1 MALTYEVVMPTRTGG
16 ERTHEYAS
24 TDALSPGNVIV
35 VGDRHWLIDRIEP
48 GAANGAE
55 RAYATAARYRFRL
68 RHPDGR
74 EELGAFRRFRPG
86 GPGLGHAFTIFE
98 DGQPTIWSV
107 VDEQLAHD
115 ENGQPYLD
123 LAAERDFGE
132 ADEPPPDH
140 ELEHALAT
148 EDWTLSDEA
157 TAFLARAT
165 EAGLSVE
172 LVALE
177 PGEVADWDEA
187 ARYIDTLTLEE
198 IGDDVLELCGA
209 DRAPREQQLAI
220 VADRLRSD
228 LERFRADADG
238 PHDQIEVWDFRGGR
252 IVAAVGNVDDESDPD
267 SPYGWLCRLVD
278 SGVTIAARLHRVRK
292 TELV

>member
-1 MALTYEVVMPTRTGG
+1 MALTYEVVMPARTGG

-24 TDALSPGNVIV
+24 TEALSPGDVIV

-48 GAANGAE
+48 GAANGPE
-55 RAYATAARYRFRL
+55 RAYAMAARYRFRL

-98 DGQPTIWSV
+98 DGQPAIWSV

-132 ADEPPPDH
+132 ADEQPPDH

-157 TAFLARAT
+157 TAFLARAA

-177 PGEVADWDEA
+177 PGDVADWNEA

-209 DRAPREQQLAI
+209 DRAPREQQLTI
-220 VADRLRSD
+220 VTDRLRSD

-238 PHDQIEVWDFRGGR
+238 AHDQIEVWDFRGGR
-252 IVAAVGNVDDESDPD
+252 IAAAVGNVDDESDPD
-267 SPYGWLCRLVD
+267 SPFGWLCRLVD